1 MKTKFKTL
9 LATAAVSLAFPTSA
23 KVTLPA
29 FFTSGMVLQHNTV
42 VSIPCKTTPGA
53 DVTVTL
59 SLQSEKIELKAD
71 NEGKFTFRLEV
82 PNASKQPF
90 WIRFN
95 DGETTLLNDLYS
107 GEVWL
112 CGGQSNMEMPVQG
125 WGCVL
130 NYEQEV
136 ANAAY
141 PFIRLLQ
148 VSNTLAF
155 SPQEDA
161 AVNNGGWQVCSPAT
175 VANFSALAYFFGR
188 ELYKKLNVPIGLVY
202 SAWGGTPCESWVSF
216 ETAKAVGGFESTLNM
231 YEECNFDR
239 DAILA
244 RDPGA
249 EHFQK
254 PTLEYNAMIYPLR
267 IMPIAGAIW
276 YQGENNVGNNVQY
289 EPLFKGLINNWREI
303 WGNNFPFYFVQ
314 LAGYQQPVEVQPGSQ
329 WAALR
334 WAQQKA
340 LELDNTGM
348 ATAVDV
354 GETDDI
360 HPKNKQEV
368 ARRLSLLALKNT
380 YGFDDMVDKAP
391 ELQSY
396 SFTNRKA
403 VLTFSAPLTVK
414 EVALPRGFIM
424 QTSTGSFVKGRCTL
438 ENDSTISVSG
448 TFTGAPIS
456 VRYNWADFPNGNLYG
471 ENDLPVL
478 PFRTDQMDGVLNSI
492 ETVKTDSNDKTVDV
506 VTTDGVVVRRNADH
520 SSATSG
526 LPEGVY
532 IVGSKK
538 VLVK

>member
-82 PNASKQPF
+82 PDASKQPF

-348 ATAVDV
+348 ATAVDIGDV
-354 GETDDI
+354 DDI

-368 ARRLSLLALKNT
+368 GRRLALVALKNT
-380 YGFDDMVDKAP
+380 YGFTDIIDKAP
-391 ELQSY
+391 ELKSY

-478 PFRTDQMDGVLNSI
+478 PFRTDQMDGVINDI

-520 SSATSG
+520 SSATAG
-526 LPEGVY
+526 LPAGVY
-532 IVGSKK
+532 IVGSEK

>member
-276 YQGENNVGNNVQY
+276 YQGENNCGAGDRQYAEKFGVLTQWWREAFRAPDAPFYYVLLAPHIYSDRMHRHNNGPATA
-289 EPLFKGLINNWREI
+289 ETLPLFREQQKR
-303 WGNNFPFYFVQ
+303 GGE
-314 LAGYQQPVEVQPGSQ
+314 LAGNCEYVCITDLVDD
-329 WAALR
+329 LR
-334 WAQQKA
+334 
-340 LELDNTGM
+340 
-348 ATAVDV
+348 
-354 GETDDI
+354 DI
-360 HPKNKQEV
+360 HPSYKWTVGDRLARVARAKAYSQGDVEWSGPRAVSASAAGGKVTVAFSHVADSLRASDGRRLGWFEV
-368 ARRLSLLALKNT
+368 AGADGVFHPAAADITSDSTVA
-380 YGFDDMVDKAP
+380 A
-391 ELQSY
+391 
-396 SFTNRKA
+396 
-403 VLTFSAPLTVK
+403 FSIYVPQ
-414 EVALPRGFIM
+414 PRYVRFGWHETA
-424 QTSTGSFVKGRCTL
+424 QPNL
-438 ENDSTISVSG
+438 ENSC
-448 TFTGAPIS
+448 
-456 VRYNWADFPNGNLYG
+456 
-471 ENDLPVL
+471 
-478 PFRTDQMDGVLNSI
+478 
-492 ETVKTDSNDKTVDV
+492 
-506 VTTDGVVVRRNADH
+506 
-520 SSATSG
+520 G
-526 LPEGVY
+526 LPAVPFGALEVRDD
-532 IVGSKK
+532 K
-538 VLVK
+538 

>member
-1 MKTKFKTL
+1 MNSSEVYADEVINARNRIVCPGFIDIQINGAFGYDFSDPSITKEQINHVCRNL
-9 LATAAVSLAFPTSA
+9 LSSGCTAICPTIITSAFDTYHRNLQLFAYREGSVEEGCAILGAHCEGPFISPQRSGAHPPEYVRAPVKGAESVRECYGDTSNIKIVTMAPELEGALDATKYLVEQGITVSMGHTAAHINQAIDGVGAGQWYNTFVAPVAPLA
-23 KVTLPA
+23 V
-29 FFTSGMVLQHNTV
+29 
-42 VSIPCKTTPGA
+42 
-53 DVTVTL
+53 
-59 SLQSEKIELKAD
+59 
-71 NEGKFTFRLEV
+71 R
-82 PNASKQPF
+82 
-90 WIRFN
+90 
-95 DGETTLLNDLYS
+95 
-107 GEVWL
+107 
-112 CGGQSNMEMPVQG
+112 
-125 WGCVL
+125 
-130 NYEQEV
+130 
-136 ANAAY
+136 
-141 PFIRLLQ
+141 
-148 VSNTLAF
+148 
-155 SPQEDA
+155 
-161 AVNNGGWQVCSPAT
+161 
-175 VANFSALAYFFGR
+175 
-188 ELYKKLNVPIGLVY
+188 
-202 SAWGGTPCESWVSF
+202 
-216 ETAKAVGGFESTLNM
+216 GFV
-231 YEECNFDR
+231 
-239 DAILA
+239 
-244 RDPGA
+244 
-249 EHFQK
+249 
-254 PTLEYNAMIYPLR
+254 
-267 IMPIAGAIW
+267 W

-380 YGFDDMVDKAP
+380 YGFTDIIDKAP
-391 ELQSY
+391 ELKSY

-478 PFRTDQMDGVLNSI
+478 PFRTDQMDGVINDI

>member
-82 PNASKQPF
+82 PDASTRPF

-239 DAILA
+239 DTILA

-391 ELQSY
+391 ELKSY

-424 QTSTGSFVKGRCTL
+424 QTPTGQFVKGRCTL
-438 ENDSTISVSG
+438 ENDSTVSVSG
-448 TFTGAPIS
+448 TFTGTPIS

-478 PFRTDQMDGVLNSI
+478 PFRTDQMDGVINDI

-520 SSATSG
+520 SSATAG
-526 LPEGVY
+526 LPAGVY
-532 IVGSKK
+532 IVGSEK
-538 VLVK
+538 VLVR

>member
-1 MKTKFKTL
+1 MNLRPTTKE
-9 LATAAVSLAFPTSA
+9 SSPSA
-23 KVTLPA
+23 
-29 FFTSGMVLQHNTV
+29 S
-42 VSIPCKTTPGA
+42 
-53 DVTVTL
+53 
-59 SLQSEKIELKAD
+59 
-71 NEGKFTFRLEV
+71 KF

-254 PTLEYNAMIYPLR
+254 PTLEYNAMIHPLR

-289 EPLFKGLINNWREI
+289 EPLSSKASSTTGARYGATTSHSTSCSWPATSNPSRCSQARSGRLC
-303 WGNNFPFYFVQ
+303 
-314 LAGYQQPVEVQPGSQ
+314 AGRSKRRWNSTTPAWQQPWT
-329 WAALR
+329 WAR
-334 WAQQKA
+334 P
-340 LELDNTGM
+340 T
-348 ATAVDV
+348 TS
-354 GETDDI
+354 T
-360 HPKNKQEV
+360 P
-368 ARRLSLLALKNT
+368 R
-380 YGFDDMVDKAP
+380 
-391 ELQSY
+391 
-396 SFTNRKA
+396 TNRRWRA
-403 VLTFSAPLTVK
+403 ASPCS
-414 EVALPRGFIM
+414 R
-424 QTSTGSFVKGRCTL
+424 
-438 ENDSTISVSG
+438 
-448 TFTGAPIS
+448 
-456 VRYNWADFPNGNLYG
+456 
-471 ENDLPVL
+471 
-478 PFRTDQMDGVLNSI
+478 
-492 ETVKTDSNDKTVDV
+492 
-506 VTTDGVVVRRNADH
+506 
-520 SSATSG
+520 
-526 LPEGVY
+526 
-532 IVGSKK
+532 
-538 VLVK
+538 

>member
-1 MKTKFKTL
+1 MNLRPTTKE
-9 LATAAVSLAFPTSA
+9 SSPSA
-23 KVTLPA
+23 
-29 FFTSGMVLQHNTV
+29 S
-42 VSIPCKTTPGA
+42 
-53 DVTVTL
+53 
-59 SLQSEKIELKAD
+59 
-71 NEGKFTFRLEV
+71 KF

-254 PTLEYNAMIYPLR
+254 PTLEYNAMIHPLR

-368 ARRLSLLALKNT
+368 ARRLCSRAEKHIRLHRHHRQGSRT
-380 YGFDDMVDKAP
+380 
-391 ELQSY
+391 EILQ
-396 SFTNRKA
+396 FHQPQGRANVLRTAHRK
-403 VLTFSAPLTVK
+403 
-414 EVALPRGFIM
+414 
-424 QTSTGSFVKGRCTL
+424 GSGAAARLHHADIHRLVRKGRCTL

-478 PFRTDQMDGVLNSI
+478 PFRTDQMDGVINDI
-492 ETVKTDSNDKTVDV
+492 ETVKPTA
-506 VTTDGVVVRRNADH
+506 TTRLL
-520 SSATSG
+520 TS
-526 LPEGVY
+526 
-532 IVGSKK
+532 
-538 VLVK
+538 

>member
-1 MKTKFKTL
+1 M
-9 LATAAVSLAFPTSA
+9 
-23 KVTLPA
+23 
-29 FFTSGMVLQHNTV
+29 
-42 VSIPCKTTPGA
+42 
-53 DVTVTL
+53 
-59 SLQSEKIELKAD
+59 
-71 NEGKFTFRLEV
+71 
-82 PNASKQPF
+82 
-90 WIRFN
+90 
-95 DGETTLLNDLYS
+95 
-107 GEVWL
+107 
-112 CGGQSNMEMPVQG
+112 
-125 WGCVL
+125 
-130 NYEQEV
+130 
-136 ANAAY
+136 
-141 PFIRLLQ
+141 
-148 VSNTLAF
+148 
-155 SPQEDA
+155 
-161 AVNNGGWQVCSPAT
+161 
-175 VANFSALAYFFGR
+175 
-188 ELYKKLNVPIGLVY
+188 PIGLVY

-276 YQGENNVGNNVQY
+276 YQGENNVSGYMKY
-289 EPLFKGLINNWREI
+289 EALFKGLINNWREI

-396 SFTNRKA
+396 SFTSRKA

-478 PFRTDQMDGVLNSI
+478 PFRTDQMDGVINDI

>member
-112 CGGQSNMEMPVQG
+112 CSGQSNMDMPVQG

-136 ANAAY
+136 ANANY
-141 PFIRLLQ
+141 PMIRLLE
-148 VSNTLAF
+148 VSCTTAF
-155 SPQEDA
+155 SPQEDVP
-161 AVNNGGWQVCSPAT
+161 VNNGGWHACSPST
-175 VANFSALAYFFGR
+175 VADFSALAYFFGR
-188 ELYKKLNVPIGLVY
+188 ALYEKLDVPIGLVQ

-216 ETAKAVGGFESTLNM
+216 ETAKAVGGFESTLNL

-244 RDPGA
+244 RNPEA
-249 EHFQK
+249 EQFQQ
-254 PTLEYNAMIYPLR
+254 PTLEYNAMIHPLR

-276 YQGENNVGNNVQY
+276 YQGENNVSGYMKY
-289 EPLFKGLINNWREI
+289 EALFKGLINNWRDI
-303 WGNNFPFYFVQ
+303 WNDDFPFYFVQ
-314 LAGYQQPVEVQPGSQ
+314 LAGYLKPELLQPQSD

-334 WAQQKA
+334 QAQADA
-340 LELDNTGM
+340 LALPKTGM
-348 ATAVDV
+348 ATAIDI
-354 GETDDI
+354 GNPTDI
-360 HPKNKQEV
+360 HPKNKQ
-368 ARRLSLLALKNT
+368 R
-380 YGFDDMVDKAP
+380 P
-391 ELQSY
+391 
-396 SFTNRKA
+396 
-403 VLTFSAPLTVK
+403 
-414 EVALPRGFIM
+414 
-424 QTSTGSFVKGRCTL
+424 
-438 ENDSTISVSG
+438 
-448 TFTGAPIS
+448 
-456 VRYNWADFPNGNLYG
+456 
-471 ENDLPVL
+471 
-478 PFRTDQMDGVLNSI
+478 
-492 ETVKTDSNDKTVDV
+492 
-506 VTTDGVVVRRNADH
+506 
-520 SSATSG
+520 AT
-526 LPEGVY
+526 
-532 IVGSKK
+532 K
-538 VLVK
+538 

>member
-82 PNASKQPF
+82 PDASTRPF

-254 PTLEYNAMIYPLR
+254 PTLEYNAMIHPLR

-276 YQGENNVGNNVQY
+276 YQGENNVS
-289 EPLFKGLINNWREI
+289 
-303 WGNNFPFYFVQ
+303 
-314 LAGYQQPVEVQPGSQ
+314 GYQQPVEVQPGSQ

-334 WAQQKA
+334 WEQQKA

-380 YGFDDMVDKAP
+380 YGFTDIIDKAP
-391 ELQSY
+391 ELKSY

-478 PFRTDQMDGVLNSI
+478 PFRTDQMDGVINDI